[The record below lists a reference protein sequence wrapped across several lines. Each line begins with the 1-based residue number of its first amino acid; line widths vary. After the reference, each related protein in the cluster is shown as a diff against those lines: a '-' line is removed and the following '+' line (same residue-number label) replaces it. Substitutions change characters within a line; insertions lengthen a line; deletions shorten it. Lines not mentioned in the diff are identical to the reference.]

1 MPGDEEKK
9 ADIRKVPQRAEKP
22 LEEEKPE
29 LEEEE
34 VETPAPKHPVH
45 RKKVSLRQ
53 LLLVIFATI
62 LMSAVVLF
70 LFYPGFHIEKIEISG
85 VSRVK
90 AEEILQS
97 IDVEKGDHLYS
108 RVGGSWKA
116 ILDLRYGKLEEK
128 LKSENPYIGDVKI
141 EPSFPG
147 YVYVN
152 VTERKKV
159 AYVTIPDGYA
169 VIADD
174 GVVLEIENGKI
185 PEGIPQMRGLPIVS
199 AQLGK
204 KLELSSQD
212 GYDICITI
220 LGAILSADV
229 PLLQGEKDID
239 FLSYVKSIRYCGNM
253 TTFLDL
259 KIPELTQTITVKLDS
274 LNTITDDM
282 NWLKY
287 AITSGYFDNKTGTVL
302 DMTNSKYILRDA

>member
-9 ADIRKVPQRAEKP
+9 ADIRKVPPRTEIP
-22 LEEEKPE
+22 TEETNPE
-29 LEEEE
+29 VEEEE
-34 VETPAPKHPVH
+34 VVETSPKRHVR
-45 RKKVSLRQ
+45 RKKVSIRL
-53 LLLVIFATI
+53 LLLVIFMTI
-62 LMSAVVLF
+62 LVSAVVLF

-85 VSRVK
+85 NSHVK
-90 AEEILQS
+90 SDEILKA
-97 IDVEKGDHLYS
+97 IDLEKGDHIYS

-116 ILDLRYGKLEEK
+116 ILDLRYGRLEDK
-128 LKSENPYIGDVKI
+128 LKQENPYIEDVKI

-169 VIADD
+169 VIAND

-185 PEGIPQMRGLPIVS
+185 PEGIPQMRGLPVIS
-199 AQLGK
+199 AQRGK
-204 KLELSSQD
+204 MLDLSSQE

-229 PLLQGEKDID
+229 PSLQGETDID
-239 FLSYVKSIRYCGNM
+239 FLSYVQSIRYCGNM

-259 KIPELTQTITVKLDS
+259 KIPELSQTITVKLDS

-287 AITSGYFDNKTGTVL
+287 AITSGYFENKTGTIL
-302 DMTNSKYILRDA
+302 DMTNNKYILRDA

>member
-9 ADIRKVPQRAEKP
+9 ADIRKVPPRAEKP
-22 LEEEKPE
+22 QEEEKPE

-34 VETPAPKHPVH
+34 VEKPAPKHPVH
-45 RKKVSLRQ
+45 RKKVSVRL

-141 EPSFPG
+141 EPSA
-147 YVYVN
+147 
-152 VTERKKV
+152 R
-159 AYVTIPDGYA
+159 
-169 VIADD
+169 
-174 GVVLEIENGKI
+174 
-185 PEGIPQMRGLPIVS
+185 RGM
-199 AQLGK
+199 A
-204 KLELSSQD
+204 
-212 GYDICITI
+212 
-220 LGAILSADV
+220 
-229 PLLQGEKDID
+229 
-239 FLSYVKSIRYCGNM
+239 
-253 TTFLDL
+253 
-259 KIPELTQTITVKLDS
+259 
-274 LNTITDDM
+274 
-282 NWLKY
+282 
-287 AITSGYFDNKTGTVL
+287 
-302 DMTNSKYILRDA
+302 